1 MVKKTLKY
9 ILASFGVFM
18 LSACVRDAEF
28 YRNQSSMQLCLDYMA
43 LPSVNINHG
52 ARAEE
57 LKRRNEDCSAYKE
70 VAASRIKANENQ
82 SNSLQRSLNQQ
93 QNPVSFGN
101 QVKQPIAFFKRTY
114 ISGFNRICIYDRMGS
129 QFVTTLQSTDICPLT
144 LE

>member
-1 MVKKTLKY
+1 MVKKLLKY
-9 ILASFGVFM
+9 TLAFSGIFM
-18 LSACVRDAEF
+18 LSACARDAG
-28 YRNQSSMQLCLDYMA
+28 YYKNQSSMQLCLDYMT

-52 ARAEE
+52 ARSEE

-70 VAASRIKANENQ
+70 VAASRMKADE
-82 SNSLQRSLNQQ
+82 SFDSRLQRMTSQQ
-93 QNPVSFGN
+93 QNSTSYDN
-101 QVKQPIAFFKRTY
+101 QVKQPVAFFKRSY